1 MCGIVGY
8 IGKETAAPILV
19 DGLRRLEYRGYDSAG
34 VAGFNET
41 ALHVVKSTG
50 RLENLEKA
58 LQESP
63 VIGSIGIAHTRWATH
78 GAPTDANAH
87 PHTDCTGTIA
97 IVHNGIIEN
106 YLELRVWLTER
117 GHTFRSETD
126 SEVLAHLIE
135 ELAFRTRSNLLQHSN
150 GHHTLHIPS
159 PHLAVS
165 APAASTSTPTTTS
178 LTPPLPTIAP
188 TMLLPILRQALSCV
202 EGAYAIVVLNLADK
216 DTLIAARKDSPLI
229 IGLGEEENYIASDI
243 PAIVGRTKQVLVL
256 EDGDVAIV
264 RRDKVE
270 LQNLEGV
277 PIGREVITVDWD
289 PGQAEK
295 GGYDHFMLKEIH
307 EQPTALR
314 AALAGRIRKDEN
326 SMLSVKLDQV
336 LSPQSVKSFQRVVF
350 TAAGTAFHAGLLGV
364 QWIERWTDLP
374 VQADVASEFRYREPR
389 IGSDTLTIVVSQSG
403 ETADTLAAM
412 REAARRGATTI
423 AITNVVGSSVAREAD
438 AVIYTQAGPEIA
450 VASTKAYTTQLAVLA
465 LLALYLGAVRGP
477 ISAQRVNDVLQN
489 LGHIAETLEELIL
502 QVEPQIRDVA
512 VEWGRVT
519 DVFYI
524 GRGLDYAVAMEG
536 QLKLK
541 EVSYIHAEA
550 LAAGELKHGTLALIT
565 EGIPVVALATQ
576 PHLLEKTISNVR
588 EVKARGAQVLL
599 LATEAAQT
607 RRLKQVADAVIM
619 LPAVD
624 PDLTPLITVVPLQL
638 LAYYAAVNRGCDVD
652 RPRNLAKSVTVE

>member
-8 IGKETAAPILV
+8 VGKETAAPILV

-41 ALHVVKSTG
+41 ALHVVKNTG

-78 GAPTDANAH
+78 GAPTHANAH
-87 PHTDCTGTIA
+87 PHTDCAGTIA
-97 IVHNGIIEN
+97 VVHNGIIEN

-126 SEVLAHLIE
+126 SEVLAHLME
-135 ELAFRTRSNLLQHSN
+135 EFAARTHGKSLRNSN
-150 GHHTLHIPS
+150 GRHKLLRN
-159 PHLAVS
+159 LAIS
-165 APAASTSTPTTTS
+165 TPAASASTSTGAALQTAVSPPTMT
-178 LTPPLPTIAP
+178 A
-188 TMLLPILRQALSCV
+188 TMLLPALRQALSCV
-202 EGAYAIVVLNLADK
+202 EGAYAIVVLHQADH

-229 IGLGEEENYIASDI
+229 IGLGEGENYIASDI
-243 PAIVGRTKQVLVL
+243 PAIVGRTKRVIIL
-256 EDGDVAIV
+256 EDGDIAIV
-264 RRDKVE
+264 RRDGVE
-270 LQNLEGV
+270 LQDLEGAPV
-277 PIGREVITVDWD
+277 ERKVITVDWD

-314 AALAGRIRKDEN
+314 AALAGRIHKDEN
-326 SMLSVKLDQV
+326 GMLSVKLEQV
-336 LSPQSVKSFQRVVF
+336 LSPQKVKSFKRVVF

-374 VQADVASEFRYREPR
+374 VQAEVASEFRYREPR
-389 IGSDTLTIVVSQSG
+389 IGTDTLAIVVSQSG

-412 REAARRGATTI
+412 REAARRGAATI

-450 VASTKAYTTQLAVLA
+450 VASTKAYTTQLAVSA
-465 LLALYLGAVRGP
+465 LLALYMGAVRGA
-477 ISAQRVNDVLQN
+477 ITHQRVNEVLQS
-489 LGHIAETLEELIL
+489 LSRITATLEQVIL
-502 QVEPQIRDVA
+502 EVETQMRDVA

-541 EVSYIHAEA
+541 EISYIHAEA

-576 PHLLEKTISNVR
+576 RHLLEKTISNVK

-599 LATEAAQT
+599 ITTEAAQT
-607 RRLKQVADAVIM
+607 ERLGQVADSVIM

-624 PDLTPLITVVPLQL
+624 PDLTPLITVAPLQL